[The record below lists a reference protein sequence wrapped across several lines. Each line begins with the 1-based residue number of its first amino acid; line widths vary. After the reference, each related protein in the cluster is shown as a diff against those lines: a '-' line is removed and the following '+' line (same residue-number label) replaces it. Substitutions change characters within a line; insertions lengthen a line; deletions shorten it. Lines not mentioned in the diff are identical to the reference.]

1 MDESYLEQLIQKL
14 PAAEQT
20 AARAAFKAISETGDD
35 GPLSKLFVVLR
46 ANNEYAAT
54 IPKELVVAGEK
65 LLREL
70 DARAAQL
77 AKQNAEADAQREKR
91 IGEIIAQQVPQLGKA
106 LALDRVATGLDA
118 QTAEL
123 GRIESTLSRLRH
135 LRVGGLL
142 LLMAL
147 GGLVGS
153 SAVVGIYWHPFHAA
167 EQAGKFVS
175 RLNAAGVYVS
185 IKDAENGGTLV
196 TVEGAPVLHGTAWR
210 KNSDNYT
217 TGADFY
223 FPKGDNR

>member
-91 IGEIIAQQVPQLGKA
+91 SREIIAQQVPQLGKA
-106 LALDRVATGLDA
+106 LALDRVATGLNA

-135 LRVGGLL
+135 LRVGGAHVLAVPRPSARHPGDLPGDLL
-142 LLMAL
+142 HWRGA
-147 GGLVGS
+147 
-153 SAVVGIYWHPFHAA
+153 
-167 EQAGKFVS
+167 
-175 RLNAAGVYVS
+175 
-185 IKDAENGGTLV
+185 LV
-196 TVEGAPVLHGTAWR
+196 TAAL
-210 KNSDNYT
+210 
-217 TGADFY
+217 
-223 FPKGDNR
+223 